1 MAPDKA
7 PADSHRITTPLYG
20 QKPPE
25 IDGLVLLTALT
36 AIANDTAAPA
46 GVRILD
52 RQISATGNGTS
63 R

>member
-1 MAPDKA
+1 VAPDKA
-7 PADSHRITTPLYG
+7 PADSHCITTPLFG

-25 IDGLVLLTALT
+25 IDGLLLTALT
-36 AIANDTAAPA
+36 GIANDTAAPA
-46 GVRILD
+46 GVRIVD